1 MERACLICRSDLA
14 GCRSDARFCSARCRK
29 RWHRK
34 PADMR
39 VDFVA
44 DPWLPPSDEQI
55 LHERML
61 LAGACRQTRA
71 CHCDSSVEIR
81 DVDGHGH
88 CLKCSWPIEVRHGG
102 FRRLLR
108 LIARLARSARSAG
121 SPGAIEQVA

>member
-1 MERACLICRSDLA
+1 MERACLICRNDLA

-55 LHERML
+55 LHERKL
-61 LAGACRQTRA
+61 LAGAYRQTRT
-71 CHCDSSVEIR
+71 CRCDSPVEIR
-81 DVDGHGH
+81 DRDGHAN
-88 CLKCSWPIEVRHGG
+88 CLKCSWPLDARYGRL
-102 FRRLLR
+102 RRLFR
-108 LIARLARSARSAG
+108 LIARLARNARSAR
-121 SPGAIEQVA
+121 PAGALEQTA